1 MYFAFFFKSE
11 ILFEN
16 HILYEKVI
24 SINNYSTRARSV
36 ADPNL
41 QIRGGAGVIQTL
53 RKGVGLVSKKKIFG
67 LLLAPV
73 WSTNKGGPSPGSATG
88 VGYEIVDSQ
97 RRA

>member
-1 MYFAFFFKSE
+1 M
-11 ILFEN
+11 LFEN
-16 HILYEKVI
+16 HILHEKVI

-41 QIRGGAGVIQTL
+41 QIRGGAGGGGVIQTL
-53 RKGVGLVSKKKIFG
+53 RKGVGLVSKKDFFW
-67 LLLAPV
+67 LLRAPV
-73 WSTNKGGPSPGSATG
+73 WSTNKGGPSPGSTTG